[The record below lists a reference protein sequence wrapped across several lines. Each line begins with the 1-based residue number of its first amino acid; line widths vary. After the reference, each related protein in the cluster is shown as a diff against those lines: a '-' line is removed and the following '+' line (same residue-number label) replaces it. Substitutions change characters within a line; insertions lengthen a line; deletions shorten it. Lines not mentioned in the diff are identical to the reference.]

1 MSWHGSIVHLVG
13 NQVFDG
19 PFQNLWPLV
28 AAPALAAWVSDRT
41 ARLLPRTPRSAWPA
55 AALTAAPGVVGLG
68 AIVQAL
74 QEASQWNKV
83 LTWHGV
89 MNFWV
94 TPAIAASLIAFALWR
109 AWRRH
114 AEVARLFALASPPGP
129 RLADHAAQ
137 LGLRALQ
144 IPTREKECFVAG
156 LLRPTVFVSDG
167 ALEQLGEAE
176 LAAALSHERAH
187 VLGRDTL
194 SLLLLSV
201 LRDLAPWGR
210 GLALEAF
217 RTAREA
223 RADSRAAAAAG
234 PLNLAAALIALARPE
249 PGPAAALPMAR
260 NDSLRWRMQV
270 LLDTAPAPAESLGPR
285 AGLLAGLAASAL
297 LTFWPAAQVEL
308 IFLFCGNT

>member
-1 MSWHGSIVHLVG
+1 MSWHDSLIHLAG
-13 NQVFDG
+13 NEVFDG

-28 AAPALAAWVSDRT
+28 AAPALAAWISDRT
-41 ARLLPRTPRSAWPA
+41 ARLLPRTPASAWPA

-74 QEASQWNKV
+74 QEAPQWNKV

-94 TPAIAASLIAFALWR
+94 TPAIAAGLLLFALWR
-109 AWRRH
+109 GWRRQ
-114 AEVARLFALASPPGP
+114 AEVARLFALSSPPGA
-129 RLADHAAQ
+129 RLAGHAAR

-167 ALEQLGEAE
+167 ALDQLGEAE
-176 LAAALSHERAH
+176 LEAALSHERAH
-187 VLGRDTL
+187 VTGRDTL
-194 SLLLLSV
+194 FLMLLSF

-217 RTAREA
+217 RVAREA

-234 PLNLAAALIALARPE
+234 PLNLAAALLALARPGA
-249 PGPAAALPMAR
+249 GPAAVLPMAR
-260 NDSLRWRMQV
+260 NDSLRWRMQA
-270 LLDTAPAPAESLGPR
+270 LLDAAPAPAGSLGMR
-285 AGLLAGLAASAL
+285 AGLLIGLAASGL

-308 IFLFCGNT
+308 MFLFCANT